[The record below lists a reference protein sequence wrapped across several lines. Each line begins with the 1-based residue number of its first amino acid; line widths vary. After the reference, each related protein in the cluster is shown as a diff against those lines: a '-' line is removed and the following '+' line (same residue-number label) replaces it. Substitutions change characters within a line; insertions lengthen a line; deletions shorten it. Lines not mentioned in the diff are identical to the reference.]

1 MLPKRFYAKVDSLC
15 SAFLWKN
22 STASATGA
30 RVSWGDICKPKKEGG
45 LGLRKLEEFEMV
57 FRLKRLWQFF
67 SCSGSLWVPWLSN
80 NRFGG
85 RSNWLINDSQRFS
98 KTVRSMLELR
108 QVLQSY
114 LRCSIRDGTTALFWY
129 DYWTEL
135 GPLYLMFGTLG
146 PRSLRIPLNATVS
159 QAVCNGR
166 NLPPARL

>member
-1 MLPKRFYAKVDSLC
+1 MKNICCQQHNERLFFCQQHKEGDSW
-15 SAFLWKN
+15 S
-22 STASATGA
+22 
-30 RVSWGDICKPKKEGG
+30 DICKPKKEGG

-67 SCSGSLWVPWLSN
+67 SCSGSLWVPWLNN

-85 RSNWLINDSQRFS
+85 RSIWLINDSQRFS

-135 GPLYLMFGTLG
+135 GPLYLMFETLG